1 MNIQGIEYDS
11 MLNGDGIRA
20 VVWVSGCNH
29 ACSGCQNPK
38 THDPDSGRKITTTDL
53 HELIKYISK
62 DYVSGVTFSGGD
74 PLYPANRRE
83 VGLIASILKYASPKK
98 TIWLYTGYLWKE
110 INTLPLLANIDVLV
124 DGPYIASLRDN
135 QYHWAGSTNQRVID
149 VQRSLARGFV
159 VLHEDALK
167 IQTPL

>member
-20 VVWVSGCNH
+20 VVWVSGCDH
-29 ACSGCQNPK
+29 DCPGCQNPQ
-38 THDPDSGRKITTTDL
+38 THDPESGREITTTDIYDL
-53 HELIKYISK
+53 AKYISNK
-62 DYVSGVTFSGGD
+62 YVSGVTFSGGD
-74 PLYPANRRE
+74 PLYPTNRHE
-83 VGLIASILKYASPKK
+83 VDLIAAILKDEYPNKS
-98 TIWLYTGYLWKE
+98 IWLYTGYLWEE
-110 INTLPLLANIDVLV
+110 IQNLALLASIDVLV
-124 DGPYIASLRDN
+124 DGPYIEAFKDN

-149 VQRSLARGFV
+149 VQRSLARESV